1 MDDEVQ
7 AILSVQLANLWK
19 DNWQAGGVKG
29 GAHIE
34 ANPWKVEEI
43 TDSVTFNRSYPDT
56 GSLHHSTAR

>member
-19 DNWQAGGVKG
+19 NSWQAGGVKG
-29 GAHIE
+29 GVHIE
-34 ANPWKVEEI
+34 TNPWKVEET
-43 TDSVTFNRSYPDT
+43 TDNNRSYPDT